1 MIGNFASLG
10 LKGGVW
16 EGALH
21 IDEPPA
27 RIALT
32 LSGRTVGL
40 AEVEP
45 EGEGLWRIRA
55 RVPVETLAEGMQTY
69 MLIADDGE
77 GLEAPRPGARRV
89 GYLPLLAVVPLA
101 GLTGTVGLLV
111 LWLAFAGGYMTARAL
126 TLGLRERSGRWVVLA
141 AHASELS
148 S

>member
-21 IDEPPA
+21 VDEAPA

-32 LSGRTVGL
+32 LGGRTVGL

-55 RVPVETLAEGMQTY
+55 RIPADTLAEGMQTY

-77 GLEAPRPGARRV
+77 GLEAPRLGARRV
-89 GYLPLLAVVPLA
+89 GYLPLLAGEGLDGDLRAEIDLLRAELDLLKREFRRLA
-101 GLTGTVGLLV
+101 TD
-111 LWLAFAGGYMTARAL
+111 
-126 TLGLRERSGRWVVLA
+126 
-141 AHASELS
+141 
-148 S
+148 